1 MSFLGLLVH
10 NLWTRK
16 VRTLLTGFAVAI
28 GVMTVV
34 TLGVITSSLRETA
47 ASVIQTGDADFTV
60 GQAGVSDVLSSVVQ
74 DRQVAELEAYPEVES
89 VVGAL
94 IVLHPYD
101 ADNPLFIN
109 IGIAVDKLDDFGVRV
124 VRGVAPEAGSD
135 NQVMLGTAA
144 AENLDKRVGDTVVFD
159 LVEYDVVGIFHVGQ
173 QAGDGA
179 AIMPLAALQGHERTT
194 GQVTLAFV
202 KVDPGTTKAE
212 VSALRKRIEHDHP
225 SLTTIA
231 SPSEFGRVDR
241 SLELLSAADRGATIM
256 ALVIGAIIVTNT
268 MLLSFF
274 ERTREFGVM
283 RAVGWSRRRVMS
295 LVVLEALVISV
306 LGAAFGVAFSFLA
319 TVALQEWSS
328 IRGFLDPQYTASI
341 FWRALYIAVGIG
353 FLGAIYPSARAA
365 LLRPLDALRHE

>member
-28 GVMTVV
+28 AVMTVV
-34 TLGVITSSLRETA
+34 TLGVVTTSLRDTA
-47 ASVIQTGDADFTV
+47 ASVIRTGDADFTV
-60 GQAGVSDVLSSVVQ
+60 GQAGVSDVLNSVVQ
-74 DRQVAELEAYPEVES
+74 QRQVDELAQYPQVES

-94 IVLHPYD
+94 IVVHPYD

-109 IGIAVDKLDDFGVRV
+109 IGIAPDKLEDFGVHM
-124 VRGVAPEAGSD
+124 VRGVPPDAGSKD
-135 NQVMLGTAA
+135 QVILGTAA
-144 AENLDKRVGDTVVFD
+144 AENLGKHVGDSVVFD
-159 LVEYDVVGIFHVGQ
+159 TVPYRVTGIFHVGQ

-194 GQVTLAFV
+194 GQVTLAFL
-202 KVDPGTTKAE
+202 KVPPGTSKAE
-212 VSALRKRIEHDHP
+212 LASLRKRIEHDHP

-241 SLELLSAADRGATIM
+241 SLELLSAAERGATIL
-256 ALVIGAIIVTNT
+256 AVVIGAIIVTNT

-283 RAVGWSRRRVMS
+283 RAVGWSRKRV
-295 LVVLEALVISV
+295 LVLVILEALVISV
-306 LGAAFGVAFSFLA
+306 LGAALGVVLSFAA
-319 TVALQEWSS
+319 TIALQEFSS
-328 IRGFLDPQYTASI
+328 ISGFLDPQYSAAI
-341 FWRALYIAVGIG
+341 FWRALYVAIGIG

>member
-34 TLGVITSSLRETA
+34 TLGVVTSSLRETA
-47 ASVIQTGDADFTV
+47 ASVIQTGEADFTV
-60 GQAGVSDVLSSVVQ
+60 GQTGVADVLSSVVQ
-74 DRQVAELEAYPEVES
+74 QRQVEELEQYPEVES

-94 IVLHPYD
+94 VVVHPYD

-109 IGIAVDKLDDFGVRV
+109 IGIAVDKLEEFGVRI

-135 NQVMLGTAA
+135 DQVILGTSA
-144 AENLDKRVGDTVVFD
+144 AENLGKRVGDHVVFD
-159 LVEYDVVGIFHVGQ
+159 LVEYTVVGIFQVGQ

-202 KVDPGTTKAE
+202 KVKPGTTKAE
-212 VSALRKRIEHDHP
+212 IGALRKRIERDHP

-231 SPSEFGRVDR
+231 SPAEFGRVDR

-306 LGAAFGVAFSFLA
+306 LGAALGVALSFVA
-319 TVALQEWSS
+319 TIALQEWSS
-328 IRGFLDPQYTASI
+328 IRGFLDPRYTATI

>member
-1 MSFLGLLVH
+1 MSFMGLLVH

-28 GVMTVV
+28 AVMTVV
-34 TLGVITSSLRETA
+34 TLGVVTSSLRDSA
-47 ASVIQTGDADFTV
+47 ASVIRTGDADFTV
-60 GQAGVSDVLSSVVQ
+60 GQAGVADVLNSIVQ
-74 DRQVAELEAYPEVES
+74 QRQVDELAQYPQVES
-89 VVGAL
+89 AVGAL
-94 IVLHPYD
+94 IVVHPYD

-109 IGIAVDKLDDFGVRV
+109 IGIAPDKLEAFGVRM
-124 VRGVAPEAGSD
+124 VRGVPPDAASD
-135 NQVMLGTAA
+135 DQVILGTAA
-144 AENLDKRVGDTVVFD
+144 AENLGKRVGDTVVFD
-159 LVEYDVVGIFHVGQ
+159 TVRYRVTGIYHVGQ

-202 KVDPGTTKAE
+202 KVQPGTSKAE
-212 VSALRKRIEHDHP
+212 QAALRKRIERDHP

-241 SLELLSAADRGATIM
+241 SLELLSAAERGATIL
-256 ALVIGAIIVTNT
+256 AVVIGAIIVTNT

-283 RAVGWSRRRVMS
+283 RAVGWSRRRVLV

-306 LGAAFGVAFSFLA
+306 LGAALGVALSFIA
-319 TVALQEWSS
+319 TIALQELSS
-328 IRGFLDPQYTASI
+328 LRGFLDPQYTAHI
-341 FWRALYIAVGIG
+341 FWRALYIAMGIG

>member
-28 GVMTVV
+28 GVTTVV
-34 TLGVITSSLRETA
+34 TLGVVTSSLRDTA

-60 GQAGVSDVLSSVVQ
+60 GQAGVTDVLSSVVQ
-74 DRQVAELEAYPEVES
+74 QKQVDELAGYPEVQS

-94 IVLHPYD
+94 IAVHPYD
-101 ADNPLFIN
+101 ADDPLFIN
-109 IGIAVDKLDDFGVRV
+109 IGIAPDKLQEFGVQV
-124 VRGVAPEAGSD
+124 VRGVAPAADSKD
-135 NQVMLGTAA
+135 QVILGVDA
-144 AENLDKRVGDTVVFD
+144 AENLGKAVGDTVTFD
-159 LVEYDVVGIFHVGQ
+159 DVEYRVTGIYHVGQ

-179 AIMPLAALQGHERTT
+179 SIMPLAALQGHERAT

-202 KVDPGTTKAE
+202 KVKPGTTKSEIA
-212 VSALRKRIEHDHP
+212 ALRRRVEHDHP

-231 SPSEFGRVDR
+231 SPAEFGRVDR
-241 SLELLSAADRGATIM
+241 SLELLSAADRGATIL

-283 RAVGWSRRRVMS
+283 RAIGWSRRRMMM
-295 LVVLEALVISV
+295 LVVLEVLVISV
-306 LGAAFGVAFSFLA
+306 LGAALGVLLSFVA
-319 TVALQEWSS
+319 TQALERWSS
-328 IRGFLDPQYTASI
+328 ISGFLNPVYTAGI
-341 FWRALYIAVGIG
+341 FWRALYVAAGIG
-353 FLGAIYPSARAA
+353 ILGAIYPSARAA
-365 LLRPLDALRHE
+365 FLRPLDALRHE

>member
-1 MSFLGLLVH
+1 MSFTGLLVH

-28 GVMTVV
+28 AVMTVV
-34 TLGVITSSLRETA
+34 TLGVVTSSLRDTA
-47 ASVIQTGDADFTV
+47 ASVIRTGDADFTV
-60 GQAGVSDVLSSVVQ
+60 GQAGVTDVLNSVVQ
-74 DRQVAELEAYPEVES
+74 QRQVEELAAYPEVAS

-109 IGIAVDKLDDFGVRV
+109 IGIAPDKLDEFGVRM
-124 VRGVAPEAGSD
+124 VRGVPPDPGSD
-135 NQVMLGTAA
+135 DQVILGTAA
-144 AENLDKRVGDTVVFD
+144 AENLGKRVGDTVVFD
-159 LVEYDVVGIFHVGQ
+159 EVRYRVTGIFEVGQ

-202 KVDPGTTKAE
+202 KVKPGTSKAE
-212 VSALRKRIEHDHP
+212 LTALRRRIEHDHP
-225 SLTTIA
+225 SLATIA

-241 SLELLSAADRGATIM
+241 SLELLSAAERGATIL
-256 ALVIGAIIVTNT
+256 AVVIGAIIVTNT

-283 RAVGWSRRRVMS
+283 RAVGWSRKRVLA
-295 LVVLEALVISV
+295 LVVMEALVISV
-306 LGAAFGVAFSFLA
+306 LGAALGVALSFVA
-319 TVALQEWSS
+319 TIVLQELSS
-328 IRGFLDPQYTASI
+328 ISALLDPQYNADI
-341 FWRALYIAVGIG
+341 FWRAAVRRDRHRVPRRH
-353 FLGAIYPSARAA
+353 LPERACRAA
-365 LLRPLDALRHE
+365 PSVGRAAP

>member
-34 TLGVITSSLRETA
+34 TLGVVTSSLRDTA
-47 ASVIQTGDADFTV
+47 ASVIRTGHADFTV
-60 GQAGVSDVLSSVVQ
+60 GQAGVSDVLSSIVQ
-74 DRQVAELEAYPEVES
+74 QRQVDELGADPHVES

-94 IVLHPYD
+94 IVVHPYD

-109 IGIAVDKLDDFGVRV
+109 IGIAPDKLEEFGVHM
-124 VRGVAPEAGSD
+124 VRGVPPEAGSKD
-135 NQVMLGTAA
+135 QVILGTAA
-144 AENLDKRVGDTVVFD
+144 AENLGKRVGDTVTFD
-159 LVEYDVVGIFHVGQ
+159 TVDYRVTGIFHVGQ

-179 AIMPLAALQGHERTT
+179 SIMPLAALQGHERTT

-202 KVDPGTTKAE
+202 KVKPGTTKAQTA
-212 VSALRKRIEHDHP
+212 ALRRRIEHDHP
-225 SLTTIA
+225 SLVTIA
-231 SPSEFGRVDR
+231 SPAEFGRVDR
-241 SLELLSAADRGATIM
+241 SLELLSAADRGATIL

-283 RAVGWSRRRVMS
+283 RAVGWSRRRVML

-306 LGAAFGVAFSFLA
+306 LGAALGVVLSFAA
-319 TVALQEWSS
+319 TRALQEWSS
-328 IRGFLDPQYTASI
+328 ISGFLDPVYTATI
-341 FWRALYIAVGIG
+341 FWRALYIAAGIG

-365 LLRPLDALRHE
+365 FLRPLDALRHE

>member
-1 MSFLGLLVH
+1 MSFVGLLVH

-34 TLGVITSSLRETA
+34 TLGVVTSSLRDTA
-47 ASVIQTGDADFTV
+47 ASVIRTGTADFTV
-60 GQAGVSDVLSSVVQ
+60 GQAGVADVLSSVVQ
-74 DRQVAELEAYPEVES
+74 QRQVDELAGYRDVAS

-94 IVLHPYD
+94 VVVHPYD

-109 IGIAVDKLDDFGVRV
+109 IGIAPDKLEEFGVRMV
-124 VRGVAPEAGSD
+124 QGVAPDPGSND
-135 NQVMLGTAA
+135 QVILGTAA
-144 AENLDKRVGDTVVFD
+144 AENLGKRVGDMVEFDTVKYRVT
-159 LVEYDVVGIFHVGQ
+159 GIYHVGQ

-202 KVDPGTTKAE
+202 RVIPGTTKAE
-212 VSALRKRIEHDHP
+212 IAALRTRIKHDHP

-231 SPSEFGRVDR
+231 SPSEFGQVDR
-241 SLELLSAADRGATIM
+241 SLELLSAADRGATIL
-256 ALVIGAIIVTNT
+256 ALVIGAVIVTNT

-283 RAVGWSRRRVMS
+283 RAVGWSRRRVMA
-295 LVVLEALVISV
+295 LVGLEALVISV
-306 LGAAFGVAFSFLA
+306 LGAALGVALSFVA

-328 IRGFLDPQYTASI
+328 LSGFLDPKYTPGI

>member
-1 MSFLGLLVH
+1 MSFLGLLVR

-28 GVMTVV
+28 AVMTVV
-34 TLGVITSSLRETA
+34 TLGVVTSSLRDTA
-47 ASVIQTGDADFTV
+47 ASVIHTGEADFTV
-60 GQAGVSDVLSSVVQ
+60 GQAGVSDVLNSVVQ
-74 DRQVAELEAYPEVES
+74 QRQVDEIAQYPQVES

-94 IVLHPYD
+94 IVVHPYD

-109 IGIAVDKLDDFGVRV
+109 IGIAPDKLAAFGVRV
-124 VRGVAPEAGSD
+124 VRGVAPEAGSKD
-135 NQVMLGTAA
+135 QVILGTAA
-144 AENLDKRVGDTVVFD
+144 AENLGKRVGDTVVFD
-159 LVEYDVVGIFHVGQ
+159 TVPYRVTGIYHVGQ

-179 AIMPLAALQGHERTT
+179 AIMPLAGLQGHERTT

-202 KVDPGTTKAE
+202 KVQPGTSKAE
-212 VSALRKRIEHDHP
+212 LAALRKRIERDHP
-225 SLTTIA
+225 SLATIA

-241 SLELLSAADRGATIM
+241 SLELLSAAERGATIL
-256 ALVIGAIIVTNT
+256 AVVIGAIIVTNT

-283 RAVGWSRRRVMS
+283 RAVGWSRKRVLA

-306 LGAAFGVAFSFLA
+306 LGAALGVALSFVA
-319 TVALQEWSS
+319 TIALQEFSS
-328 IRGFLDPQYTASI
+328 ISGFLDPQYSAGI
-341 FWRALYIAVGIG
+341 FWRALYIAIGIG

-365 LLRPLDALRHE
+365 FLRPLDALRHE